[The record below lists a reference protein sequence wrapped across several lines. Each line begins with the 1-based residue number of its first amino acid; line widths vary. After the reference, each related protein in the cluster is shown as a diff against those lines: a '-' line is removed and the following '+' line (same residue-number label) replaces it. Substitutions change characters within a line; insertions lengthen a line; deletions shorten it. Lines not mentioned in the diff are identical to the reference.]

1 MKYSPIMEKL
11 SLAPRLEQ
19 LRQDP
24 QGLVAAEEE
33 VFRQRIEA
41 VIAQAEAQ
49 KTQIVLLSGPSS
61 SGKTTASR
69 MLAAGLSRDGS
80 RSCRISLDDFYKDR
94 QEVPTWEDGQKNFE
108 SVEGLDLE
116 ALAQCMEELFC
127 KGKARFPIFDF
138 ATGKR
143 SPLSRELTFDDNTC
157 LIFEGLHALNP
168 KLEPCLGGHPAMR
181 LYISVHS
188 DFVDTQGNVVLRARD
203 LRLLRR
209 LLRDLVRR
217 DTNAAGTLML
227 WDYVLRGEEL
237 YLWPYRSLADVHINS
252 THGYE
257 PFLYRSQAISMLR
270 EVGPEDMHRETI
282 QRILEALEGLPD
294 LDRSLVPQNSLL
306 QEFIGVK

>member
-1 MKYSPIMEKL
+1 MKYSPVMEKISLPAMLEEL
-11 SLAPRLEQ
+11 SRSPAE
-19 LRQDP
+19 
-24 QGLVAAEEE
+24 LVAREEE
-33 VFRQRIEA
+33 AFRQRMEA
-41 VIAQAEAQ
+41 VVAQAEAQ

-69 MLAAGLSRDGS
+69 LLAAGLSRDGS

-94 QEVPTWEDGQKNFE
+94 QSVPTWEDGQKNFE
-108 SVEGLDLE
+108 SVDGLDLA
-116 ALAQCMEELFC
+116 ALARCMEELFH
-127 KGKARFPIFDF
+127 KGRARFPIFDF

-143 SPLSRELTFDDNTC
+143 SPLSRELVFDDNTC

-168 KLEPCLGGHPAMR
+168 KLEPCLGGHPALR

-188 DFVDTQGNVVLRARD
+188 DFVDSRGRVVLPARD

-237 YLWPYRSLADVHINS
+237 YLWPYRPLADVHINS

-257 PFLYRSQAISMLR
+257 PFLYRSQAMAMLR
-270 EVGPEDMHRETI
+270 EVGPEDMHQETI
-282 QRILEALEGLPD
+282 QRILEALEDLPD
-294 LDRSLVPQNSLL
+294 LSRELVPQNSLL